1 MKLAVENHKD
11 WRAAELVE
19 IIKGLDSEWIG
30 VTLDFG
36 NNVSLLEKPENVI
49 SALAPYSFSTH
60 IKDMGVKKYE
70 KGFLLSEVPLGEGI
84 VDLKAAVKL
93 CSKYNPNITFNLE
106 MITRDP
112 LEIPCLEEEYWATFD
127 EISGSDLAAILKMVR
142 EKSFAGELPYTRNL
156 EPEQRLDYEEAN
168 VLASLRYSKRDLG
181 LG

>member
-1 MKLAVENHKD
+1 
-11 WRAAELVE
+11 
-19 IIKGLDSEWIG
+19 
-30 VTLDFG
+30 
-36 NNVSLLEKPENVI
+36 
-49 SALAPYSFSTH
+49 
-60 IKDMGVKKYE
+60 MGVKKYE

-168 VLASLRYSKRDLG
+168 VLASLRYSKSDLG